1 MPVFTYTAVDSKG
14 QRTSGTVPAPDRAA
28 ALDAVVQ
35 QGLTPALVE
44 EQPTAGN
51 GEPGT
56 GNRKHPSLFP
66 VPRSLFPA
74 FRACVSQA
82 DVEAFSRELAS
93 LLTAGVPLSRALQIL
108 GREASHTAA
117 KKQWAAIHDDV
128 VGGTPLADA
137 MGKFPQSF
145 PAVHV
150 AMVRAG
156 ETGGFLDVVLGQI
169 ADFRSQERDLKS
181 KIKGALVYP
190 TVLVV
195 LATCVLTFLLVYFIP
210 RFRLVFQEFGATLPV
225 LTQAIVAASNVAS
238 KYGLLVV
245 IAAVLMVVV
254 ARRALGSEAGRRF
267 LERTLLR
274 VPALGR
280 VLARFSLVRFCR
292 MLGTLLGAGVP
303 LVTALRV
310 AREAIGNQTLSDAV
324 NLSIE
329 EVRQGKP
336 LARSLASCEQLF
348 PGTVIEMI
356 AVAEETSRL
365 DQELLRLATVYE
377 ADLDRQLRILVALA
391 EPVLL
396 FIMAA
401 VVGTV
406 VIGMLL
412 PVFTL
417 QEYIR

>member
-14 QRTSGTVPAPDRAA
+14 QTTSGTVPAPNREA
-28 ALDAVVQ
+28 ALDAVAQ
-35 QGLTPALVE
+35 QGLTPASVQ
-44 EQPTAGN
+44 EQLIAAERRPSRLL
-51 GEPGT
+51 PGSD
-56 GNRKHPSLFP
+56 R
-66 VPRSLFPA
+66 
-74 FRACVSQA
+74 VSQT

-93 LLTAGVPLSRALQIL
+93 LLAAGVPLSRALQIL
-108 GREASHTAA
+108 SREASHAA
-117 KKQWAAIHDDV
+117 ARKQWVAIHDDV
-128 VGGTPLADA
+128 VGGTSLAEA
-137 MGKFPQSF
+137 MGKFPRSF

-150 AMVRAG
+150 AMVHAG

-169 ADFRSQERDLKS
+169 ADFRSRERDLKS

-195 LATCVLTFLLVYFIP
+195 LAGCVLVFLLTYFIP
-210 RFRLVFQEFGATLPV
+210 RFSGVFAEFGATLPA
-225 LTQAIVAASNVAS
+225 LTQAIVAASALAT
-238 KYGLLVV
+238 KYGLLVLV
-245 IAAVLMVVV
+245 AAALAVV
-254 ARRALGSEAGRRF
+254 AVRRALKSESGRRF
-267 LERTLLR
+267 MERNLLR

-280 VLARFSLVRFCR
+280 ILARFSLVRFCR
-292 MLGTLLGAGVP
+292 MLGTLLGAGVQ

-324 NLSIE
+324 SVSIE

-336 LARSLASCEQLF
+336 LARSLALCHQLF
-348 PGTVIEMI
+348 PATVIEMI
-356 AVAEETSRL
+356 AVAEESSRL
-365 DQELLRLATVYE
+365 DQELMRLATAYE

-401 VVGTV
+401 IVGTV

-417 QEYIR
+417 QDYIR

>member
-14 QRTSGTVPAPDRAA
+14 QRTSGTVPAPNRAA
-28 ALDAVVQ
+28 AVAKLIGD

-44 EQPTAGN
+44 EQPSAADKR
-51 GEPGT
+51 PF
-56 GNRKHPSLFP
+56 RL
-66 VPRSLFPA
+66 LPA
-74 FRACVSQA
+74 SGRVSQT

-108 GREASHTAA
+108 GREASHATA

-128 VGGTPLADA
+128 VGGTSLADA
-137 MGKFPQSF
+137 MAKFPQSF

-225 LTQAIVAASNVAS
+225 LTQAIVAASDVAS

-254 ARRALGSEAGRRF
+254 AQRALRSEAGRRF

-336 LARSLASCEQLF
+336 LARSLASCQQLF